1 MSNLVLE
8 IWTHHI
14 CFLWIDWLTD
24 SWWPVYY
31 QGGCRG
37 SPDRSAGSCRGV
49 CLWSFEDLHQE
60 PQNGELLPIE
70 FIEYDLMQ
78 LHRWRHSPCE
88 KNVTL
93 ARRIYYLAQFH
104 FQHGERLG
112 FVLLIWKI
120 KRPMQVLRMISQG
133 FYKAFQTGSH
143 VPSGFSRIISSN
155 LPHERNANRQSHIW
169 FHLSPLHCLSV
180 CMGNET
186 PAEKFQRSPWNPC
199 TEA

>member
-1 MSNLVLE
+1 MACLLSGRVSRFS
-8 IWTHHI
+8 WQI
-14 CFLWIDWLTD
+14 CRFL
-24 SWWPVYY
+24 
-31 QGGCRG
+31 Q
-37 SPDRSAGSCRGV
+37 RS
-49 CLWSFEDLHQE
+49 
-60 PQNGELLPIE
+60 LPMVVRRSSSGIPE
-70 FIEYDLMQ
+70 
-78 LHRWRHSPCE
+78 RWVTAYWVHWVWFDAVTQKIALSMWQ

-112 FVLLIWKI
+112 FVQLIWKI
-120 KRPMQVLRMISQG
+120 KRPMQVLCMLSQG

-155 LPHERNANRQSHIW
+155 RPHERNANRQSHTW

-186 PAEKFQRSPWNPC
+186 PAEKFQRTPWNPC